1 MISPDLAGKTVL
13 IIGASRGIGAAA
25 AMAFAR
31 QGTKLVLASRDTAAL
46 EALVESLPAG
56 TQARVIRTDITAAA
70 DIVRSVEFTVEQFG
84 RLDIAFNNAGVSPKH
99 TPLADLSEEAFD
111 AALNTNVRGV
121 FIAMKH
127 QIRAMLKT
135 GGGSIV
141 NTGSISSTV
150 VIPHMAAYC
159 TSKHAL
165 AGLTKAAALDYAA
178 QNIRVNLVAPGP
190 VDTRMFQSGAGA
202 TEEGRNLVTASTPMR
217 RISRPEEI
225 AAAIVWVASPA
236 ASYLTGAILP
246 VDGGYTLP

>member
-1 MISPDLAGKTVL
+1 
-13 IIGASRGIGAAA
+13 
-25 AMAFAR
+25 
-31 QGTKLVLASRDTAAL
+31 
-46 EALVESLPAG
+46 
-56 TQARVIRTDITAAA
+56 
-70 DIVRSVEFTVEQFG
+70 
-84 RLDIAFNNAGVSPKH
+84 
-99 TPLADLSEEAFD
+99 
-111 AALNTNVRGV
+111 
-121 FIAMKH
+121 
-127 QIRAMLKT
+127 
-135 GGGSIV
+135 
-141 NTGSISSTV
+141 
-150 VIPHMAAYC
+150 MAAYC